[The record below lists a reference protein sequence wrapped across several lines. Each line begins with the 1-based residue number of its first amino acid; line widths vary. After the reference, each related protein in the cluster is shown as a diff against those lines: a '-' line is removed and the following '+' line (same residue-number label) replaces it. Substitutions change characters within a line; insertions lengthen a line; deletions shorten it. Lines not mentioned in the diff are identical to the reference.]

1 MNDVEQEA
9 FDILRMKNKQQEQT
23 ITTLL
28 NRIMEKEESIRCL
41 QHELL
46 NIKKNKKDR
55 EQRRS

>member
-9 FDILRMKNKQQEQT
+9 FDILRMKNKQQELT

-41 QHELL
+41 RHELL
-46 NIKKNKKDR
+46 NIKKDR
-55 EQRRS
+55 EQRKS

>member
-9 FDILRMKNKQQEQT
+9 FDILRMKNKQQELT

-46 NIKKNKKDR
+46 NINKIKKDR
-55 EQRRS
+55 EQGRS

>member
-9 FDILRMKNKQQEQT
+9 FDILRMKNKQQELT
-23 ITTLL
+23 ITDLL
-28 NRIMEKEESIRCL
+28 NRIIEKEESIRCL

-46 NIKKNKKDR
+46 NINKIKKDR

>member
-46 NIKKNKKDR
+46 NINKIKKDR
-55 EQRRS
+55 EQGRS

>member
-9 FDILRMKNKQQEQT
+9 FDILRMKNKQQELT

-28 NRIMEKEESIRCL
+28 KRIMEKEESIRSL
-41 QHELL
+41 RHELL
-46 NIKKNKKDR
+46 NINKIKKDR

>member
-1 MNDVEQEA
+1 LNDVEQEA
-9 FDILRMKNKQQEQT
+9 FDILRMKNKQQELT

-46 NIKKNKKDR
+46 NINKIKKDR

>member
-1 MNDVEQEA
+1 MNDIEQEA
-9 FDILRMKNKQQEQT
+9 FDILSMKNKQQELM
-23 ITTLL
+23 ITTLM

-46 NIKKNKKDR
+46 NINKIKKDR

>member
-9 FDILRMKNKQQEQT
+9 FDILRMKNKQQELT

-46 NIKKNKKDR
+46 NINKIKKDR

>member
-46 NIKKNKKDR
+46 NINKIKKDR